1 MKALGKWIE
10 GLAATTPIVDA
21 ARLVLTT
28 RLELVAR
35 LLSTAEERKDGE
47 YAHQVRVSSR
57 RASAAL
63 EAFEACL
70 GPEDLRRARKR
81 LKRIRRAAGTARECD
96 VHAGIFSALAER
108 ASEAQRPVIE
118 HLRAR
123 IARERQE
130 TDADIRKAAR
140 RHTKKRMRALIG
152 ELCRGACD
160 PAGGGRDAPAPV
172 PHEARTLLIDEAAR
186 VIGDLVDR
194 TRAAADDDLGA
205 PENLH
210 ALRLRTKN
218 LRYALEIFAPCFGPA
233 LRESVYPQLESLQDL
248 LGGVNDMH
256 QIVRRLDRELAALG
270 ENADTVLRDGVASLR
285 RRYEAVRDQRHREAI
300 ERATGPGALDFLA
313 ALRTLLARPQ
323 QPAPPV
329 IARPAPVEPAPS
341 PATLSHNGPIA
352 NGVRIAV
359 PNREESRLGTPGPA
373 PARTAPTSLSGSRRL
388 AAIDVGTNSIRLLVA
403 EAHADGSYRVLDDE
417 KEITRLG
424 RGLGETGVM
433 SPAAMEH
440 TVQAVERMKRI
451 AMGYGVHALRAV
463 GTSACREARNREAF
477 VEMLRARTG
486 ITLEVIGPH
495 DEARLAYLSAAHSF
509 DLRGLAAAVVDIGG
523 GSTEIILSA
532 GGVTE
537 QIYSLPL
544 GAVRMTEQFGGP
556 EEVATDQF
564 KRLRRFI
571 KRAVAE
577 GVGDPPLSP
586 QLVIGTGGTFTTL
599 ANILIHREHGP
610 LGPSLWDRGVPG
622 HEAHRS
628 DVRHVLDRLRRMPLR
643 ERERVPGL
651 PAERADI
658 IIAGLAIAERVL
670 KHLGV
675 NAIRVHDRGIRDGL
689 VIQMAE
695 EIFPPAARIGGGS
708 PGDQA
713 LRAVRRFA
721 ESCRY
726 EADHSEHVT
735 SLALSIYDQIAER
748 EEVPDRERT
757 TERRLLEAA
766 GVLHDCGYLVNY
778 SRHHKHSYHLIVHSD
793 IAGFTRREI
802 EVIANVARYHR
813 QAEPKRNHPNFAALA
828 REDRALVQRLAAV
841 LRLADGLDRTH
852 TQNVRAV
859 KMLVEGTA
867 AQFLVS
873 APEDP
878 ATDLWGASKKS
889 GLFRAVF
896 DLEPQFTW
904 VRAEPAAPPAI
915 PAQEPQPA
923 PAPIA
928 APAPT
933 AA

>member
-1 MKALGKWIE
+1 MKPRGKWIE
-10 GLAATTPIVDA
+10 GLTATTPVVDA
-21 ARLVLTT
+21 ARLVLSA
-28 RLELVAR
+28 RLDLVAR
-35 LLSTAEERKDGE
+35 LLGAAEERRDAE

-63 EAFEACL
+63 DAFAACL
-70 GPEDLRRARKR
+70 DPEGVRRAQKG

-96 VHAGIFSALAER
+96 VHGGIFAALAER
-108 ASEAQRPVIE
+108 ASDVQRPVIE
-118 HLRAR
+118 HLRGR
-123 IARERQE
+123 IARERE
-130 TDADIRKAAR
+130 EVNADILKAAR
-140 RHTKKRMRALIG
+140 RHTKKQMRRLLG
-152 ELCRGACD
+152 ELCRGAFD
-160 PAGGGRDAPAPV
+160 PAENRDAPAPLL
-172 PHEARTLLIDEAAR
+172 PESRTLLIDEAAR
-186 VIGDLVDR
+186 VAGDLVDR
-194 TRAAADDDLGA
+194 TRGAAEDDLGV

-210 ALRLRTKN
+210 GLRLRAKN

-233 LRESVYPQLESLQDL
+233 LKESVYPQLEALQDM

-256 QIVRRLDRELAALG
+256 QIVRRLERELADLAQD
-270 ENADTVLRDGVASLR
+270 ADPGLRDGIAALK
-285 RRYEAVRDQRHREAI
+285 RRYEAVRDQRHRDAI
-300 ERATGPGALDFLA
+300 ERIGGAGALDFLA
-313 ALRTLLARPQ
+313 SLRTLLAR
-323 QPAPPV
+323 
-329 IARPAPVEPAPS
+329 RPAPEPVIVRQPPMEAV
-341 PATLSHNGPIA
+341 AAALSHNGPVV
-352 NGVRIAV
+352 NGFKTI
-359 PNREESRLGTPGPA
+359 PGPA
-373 PARTAPTSLSGSRRL
+373 RVAPASLSGARRL
-388 AAIDVGTNSIRLLVA
+388 AAVDVGTNSIRLLVA
-403 EAHADGSYRVLDDE
+403 DAHADGSYRVLDDE

-463 GTSACREARNREAF
+463 GTSACREARNRDAF
-477 VEMLRARTG
+477 MEMLRTRTG
-486 ITLEVIGPH
+486 IALEVISPH
-495 DEARLAYLSAAHSF
+495 EEARLAYLSAAHSF

-544 GAVRMTEQFGGP
+544 GAVRLTEQFGGP
-556 EEVATDQF
+556 EEVSDRQF

-571 KRAVAE
+571 KRSLAE
-577 GVGDPPLSP
+577 GVGAPPLAP
-586 QLVIGTGGTFTTL
+586 TLAIGTGGTFTTL

-610 LGPSLWDRGVPG
+610 MGPSLWDRGVPG

-628 DVRHVLDRLRRMPLR
+628 DVRHVLDRLRRMPIR
-643 ERERVPGL
+643 DRERVPGL

-658 IIAGLAIAERVL
+658 IVAGLAIAERVL

-675 NAIRVHDRGIRDGL
+675 NVVRVHDRGIRDGM

-695 EIFPPAARIGGGS
+695 EIFPPAARIGGGA
-708 PGDQA
+708 PGDQP

-721 ESCRY
+721 EACRY

-735 SLALSIYDQIAER
+735 RLALSIYDQIAER
-748 EEVPDRERT
+748 EEVPDRDRAA
-757 TERRLLEAA
+757 ERRLLEAA

-813 QAEPKRNHPNFAALA
+813 QAEPKRSHPNFASLA
-828 REDRALVQRLAAV
+828 REDRALVQRLGAV

-852 TQNVRAV
+852 TQNVLTVR
-859 KMLVEGTA
+859 LLFEGSV
-867 AQFLVS
+867 AQFLVG

-878 ATDLWGASKKS
+878 GTDLWGAARKS
-889 GLFRAVF
+889 GLFREVF

-904 VRAEPAAPPAI
+904 VKQQPVAEPPAGAPDIQPATPAAPPA
-915 PAQEPQPA
+915 QV
-923 PAPIA
+923 
-928 APAPT
+928 APT